1 MYVGEYHMCTFQER
15 DEHYS
20 GIINSTPRQP
30 VTHIHWCVYIHS
42 HRVTHLILFGSES
55 DLSASRSHD
64 MLYAVWY
71 NHTLIIKWTVNG
83 LYDVHFVI
91 GKLILFLQLLITAFA
106 EFKCLVAIS
115 SACVMHQKKLYRNL
129 KNKLSWC
136 LIICESKYAGKI

>member
-1 MYVGEYHMCTFQER
+1 MHVGEHHTCTFQER
-15 DEHYS
+15 DAHYS
-20 GIINSTPRQP
+20 GIINSTPRQS
-30 VTHIHWCVYIHS
+30 VTHIHRCVYIIS

-64 MLYAVWY
+64 MLYAIWY

-115 SACVMHQKKLYRNL
+115 SECVMHSKKEHTGIYKKTNYLDV
-129 KNKLSWC
+129 
-136 LIICESKYAGKI
+136 